1 MPALSSVASKAE
13 TLRITAEMEA
23 MKKRAARQAARTAVA
38 EADIPMV
45 EVTILPAGDGK
56 VSMGE
61 HFAALG
67 DAHYEEGETANLQLP
82 IAVSL
87 YDRGYVNFE
96 GAKQA
101 SAEAK
106 EKRLQAIRER
116 REAERRAR
124 EEMTD
129 DE

>member
-1 MPALSSVASKAE
+1 MPAVSSVVSKAE
-13 TLRITAEMEA
+13 TARISAEMEA
-23 MKKRAARQAARTAVA
+23 MRKRAARQAARDHSAP
-38 EADIPMV
+38 ADVPKV
-45 EVTILPAGDGK
+45 EVTILPKGDGK

-67 DAHYEEGETANLQLP
+67 DAHYEEGETPTLDLP
-82 IAVSL
+82 VAVSL

-101 SAEAK
+101 SEEAR
-106 EKRLQAIRER
+106 EKRLEAIRQR

>member
-1 MPALSSVASKAE
+1 MAALSSVKTKAE
-13 TLRITAEMEA
+13 TAKITAEMEA
-23 MKKRAARQAARTAVA
+23 MRKRAARQAARDHSDPVDLPTVQ
-38 EADIPMV
+38 
-45 EVTILPAGDGK
+45 VTILPMGDGK

-67 DAHYEEGETANLQLP
+67 DAHYEEGETPTFILP
-82 IAVSL
+82 VAVTL
-87 YDRGYVNFE
+87 YDKGYVNFE
-96 GAKQA
+96 GAKEA
-101 SAEAK
+101 SEAARQQRQ
-106 EKRLQAIRER
+106 EAIRLR